1 MLKEQ
6 QDEAYQWDKTKSIK
20 SYYSSVIKNG
30 NLAIVSLSINVPENL
45 DLL

>member
-20 SYYSSVIKNG
+20 SYSSVIKNG
-30 NLAIVSLSINVPENL
+30 NLTIVSLSINVPENL